1 MKLQLRNLKYS
12 FSFLSPLS
20 IVLLK
25 KSYLLYLFSKYY
37 NYAVLCICL
46 VKYYNY
52 AVPTF
57 SHCEFIFK
65 LLFTFIIS
73 LFFTDFFYRT
83 LPYCTVPY
91 CTVPYCK

>member
-12 FSFLSPLS
+12 FSSLSPLS

-37 NYAVLCICL
+37 NYVVLCICL

-52 AVPTF
+52 AVPTCL
-57 SHCEFIFK
+57 HCKPIFK

-73 LFFTDFFYRT
+73 LFFTDVF
-83 LPYCTVPY
+83 LPYSTIL
-91 CTVPYCK
+91 